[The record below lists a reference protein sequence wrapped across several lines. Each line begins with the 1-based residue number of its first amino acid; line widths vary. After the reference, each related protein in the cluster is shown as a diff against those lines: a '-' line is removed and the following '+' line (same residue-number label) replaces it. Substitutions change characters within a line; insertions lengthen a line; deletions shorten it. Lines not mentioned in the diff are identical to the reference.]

1 VRLVPLP
8 LEQCAVSRCT
18 PCLPRWWLRAFGQR
32 RKTLRNTL
40 KGWVDDAVVRGP
52 GHRSAPARGNPVG
65 GGIRRPRQSTGGGP
79 GRRGRLK
86 SLPMTRIPRSRPLLS
101 LRRAGARRR
110 HYRIVLRGQAEPA
123 CCLGCEAVAQTII
136 DSGNADYYRLRT
148 DLPKTPEAALEELKN
163 LQLYDLPEVQNSF
176 VKSEGDTREASLIL
190 EGIVCAA
197 CVWLNERHLHQLPGV
212 LAADI
217 NFSTRRARVRW
228 DDSRI
233 HLSDILKSI
242 SRHRL
247 SRLPLRYQPAGGAVP
262 QGTECRHPAPG
273 HCRSGHD
280 AGHDVRGADLPGQPG
295 HHVDRTSRH

>member
-1 VRLVPLP
+1 V
-8 LEQCAVSRCT
+8 
-18 PCLPRWWLRAFGQR
+18 
-32 RKTLRNTL
+32 
-40 KGWVDDAVVRGP
+40 VDDALFAALGIDP
-52 GHRSAPARGNPVG
+52 APARGNPVG
-65 GGIRRPRQSTGGGP
+65 GGIRRPRQSTGRRTGP
-79 GRRGRLK
+79 ARPGK
-86 SLPMTRIPRSRPLLS
+86 IPAHDSNPEIPTTVFTAASRCPPVPITAS
-101 LRRAGARRR
+101 SC
-110 HYRIVLRGQAEPA
+110 RGQAEPA

-242 SRHRL
+242 AGYRL
-247 SRLPLRYQPAGGAVP
+247 SRLSLRYQPAGGAIP

-280 AGHDVRGADLPGQPG
+280 AGHDVRGADLPGQRR
-295 HHVDRTSRH
+295 HHVEGHRGIDALRQPHPDHPCGVLFRLALLPGRLA